1 MTADSP
7 TTRRRGDVRVGSRMS
22 QESEATRQADQV
34 RIKHTKLLLS
44 HVQLVSMIAAGFAGL
59 IGLLVDQTLPG
70 GLTTG
75 TCLWMGATSLIGLAR
90 AWQAWAFFGS
100 PDKGAAHWRPTFL
113 VLTGLFACAWG
124 ALTWVVPLARNSSL
138 AVALVGSVIGIAA
151 AGVSMLN
158 VDRIASRVWM
168 VPTLGSAALYSA
180 HSGEAFGW
188 YGFVTVS
195 GFLLVLWLEA
205 GRMHN
210 RINELIRLRFQS
222 EQLAMARA
230 QALEEANALSD
241 AKGRFLAIMS
251 HEMRTPVCGMLGLS
265 RLLREDL
272 SQPASHLRMDLLQ
285 HAGEHLLSV
294 IGDVLDFSRLKEGML
309 ELRPRPLN
317 LTPLVEQACALANV
331 SAQEKGLSLNLSS
344 DLPPTLWVKADGD
357 RLRQV
362 LLNLLGNAVKFTDR
376 GHIHLR
382 MQGSVQRQAGL
393 LMLHVEVSDTGIG
406 IPPEELAKVFDA
418 FHQVDNRVE
427 RRAPGSGLG
436 LSIAQQ
442 ICRAMKGE
450 IHCES
455 EVAVGTTFHVS
466 LPLQLDRE
474 PAAAPAEPPAAQAQ
488 DSAEPADNA
497 PLRGTVLLVEDNPV
511 NTLVTQAELA
521 QLGLKVA
528 TADNGRSALA
538 WLAQHQADLVLMDC
552 HMPEMGGVE
561 ATRRIRARESSQGTA
576 PMPIVAL
583 SASTLDQDR
592 AACLAAGMNDYVVKP
607 IAPRDLAWVVRR
619 HLQGALQT
627 SF

>member
-1 MTADSP
+1 
-7 TTRRRGDVRVGSRMS
+7 MS

-34 RIKHTKLLLS
+34 RIKHAKLLLS
-44 HVQLVSMIAAGFAGL
+44 HVQLVSMIAVGFAGL

-70 GLTTG
+70 GLTTA
-75 TCLWMGATSLIGLAR
+75 TSLWMGVTSLISLAR

-158 VDRIASRVWM
+158 VDRVASRVWM
-168 VPTLGSAALYSA
+168 VPTLGLAALYSA
-180 HSGEAFGW
+180 HSGDAFGW

-195 GFLLVLWLEA
+195 GFLVVLWFES

-210 RINELIRLRFQS
+210 RIDELIRLRFQS
-222 EQLAMARA
+222 EQLAAARA

-272 SQPASHLRMDLLQ
+272 RQPESHLRMDLLQ
-285 HAGEHLLSV
+285 HAGEHLLGV

-331 SAQEKGLSLNLSS
+331 SAQEKGLSLRLSS
-344 DLPPTLWVKADGD
+344 DLPPALWVLADGD

-376 GHIHLR
+376 GHIDLR
-382 MQGSVQRQAGL
+382 MQGSVQHQAGL
-393 LMLHVEVSDTGIG
+393 LMLHIEVSDTGIG
-406 IPPEELAKVFDA
+406 IPPEELGKVFDA
-418 FHQVDNRVE
+418 FHQVDNRAE

-450 IHCES
+450 LHCES

-466 LPLQLDRE
+466 LPLPLGVE
-474 PAAAPAEPPAAQAQ
+474 PAAPQAEPTPQALDTPTPAY
-488 DSAEPADNA
+488 AEDGA
-497 PLRGTVLLVEDNPV
+497 LSGTVLLVEDNPV

-521 QLGLKVA
+521 QLGLTVA

-561 ATRRIRARESSQGTA
+561 ATRRIRARESSQGMA

-592 AACLAAGMNDYVVKP
+592 EACLAAGMDDYVVKP
-607 IAPRDLAWVVRR
+607 ITPQDLARVVRR